1 MTNIVVQPIHLL
13 ISDAILHRS
22 IMFDFCLKTFLN
34 DGLLLE
40 ISNNHLYSTS
50 EILKEIYRLLN
61 KFNLL
66 EYFKI
71 KNYYTIMSK
80 KSNCIIISLKKEYNN
95 FSDISK
101 LRALIRLQCKL

>member
-13 ISDAILHRS
+13 ISDTILHHS

-40 ISNNHLYSTS
+40 ISSYSTS

-71 KNYYTIMSK
+71 KNYYYNMSK
-80 KSNCIIISLKKEYNN
+80 KHNCIIISLKKEYNN
-95 FSDISK
+95 FFDISK
-101 LRALIRLQCKL
+101 LRALIRLESKL